1 MSGLTNQKWAEF
13 LKNGGATTFFE
24 SYADDEELAA
34 QINATF
40 KSSNPITGE
49 QIRRDRERFYFR
61 PVIGEVVDEKAA
73 TPTKYV
79 IRNKAQQL
87 NIEQAI
93 AEILD
98 NIFDNYQRNK
108 PKSLSIEIIAYPE
121 TEAGPAEIIITE
133 NSGGIDK
140 AHIVPLIQLGLSERS
155 LGGIGA
161 WGEGFKM
168 AVFALGE
175 EIEVFSSYPGEQ
187 PVAIRFPKGWL
198 DPKSHLWK
206 EWKVETFKISKNPPP
221 VGTTILRINHLDAKV
236 TERLGLKANSDNSA
250 EEFCK
255 YLADYFG
262 EVYAEKYH
270 NLVSQDN
277 VQISVEIT
285 LGSASSQVTFKE
297 RVKTRL
303 TKSLAFISWLKPI
316 HWTLSWEVK
325 VDDPNEPNKERTAK
339 LNAEIYAGI
348 AENFNYSQLYP
359 RQDPGVEM
367 WGNGRLFSLK
377 GRINDESVGW
387 GYKFGGSGG
396 TNPDSNAS
404 SRRLTIVAL
413 FTSNDSRDI
422 PWAAPVKNDYNR
434 RSEFYAEIRET
445 FAKVIRLYKDV
456 FRFLESRLLPYS
468 VDWTEYSPEEK
479 LAKLFEASDA
489 TPEFKKVFAQSRF
502 GRKLLSYKPDSTFLE
517 LTGDVDDVTVYKVF
531 AITTTMVQ
539 DIVNAASQTKQSA
552 EQVVEY
558 LKALHPN
565 LNDQAILEEKLGLA
579 EDEEL
584 EL

>member
-1 MSGLTNQKWAEF
+1 MTGLTNQKWSEL
-13 LKNGGATTFFE
+13 LKSGGATTFFE
-24 SYADDEELAA
+24 SFPDDEELAK
-34 QINATF
+34 QLNATF
-40 KSSNPITGE
+40 KSSSSITTE

-61 PVIGEVVDEKAA
+61 PIIGEVVEEKAA
-73 TPTKYV
+73 TPTKFV

-87 NIEQAI
+87 NIEQAL

-121 TEAGPAEIIITE
+121 SEAGPGEIIITE

-140 AHIVPLIQLGLSERS
+140 AHIVPLIQLGFSERS

-187 PVAIRFPKGWL
+187 PTAIKFPRGWL
-198 DPKSHLWK
+198 DPNSHLWK

-221 VGTTILRINHLDAKV
+221 VGTTILRINYLDSKV
-236 TERLGLKANSDNSA
+236 MERLGLKGGSISP
-250 EEFCK
+250 EEVCI
-255 YLADYFG
+255 YLTDYFG

-270 NLVSQDN
+270 NLVLQDN
-277 VQISVEIT
+277 AQISVRLII
-285 LGSASSQVTFKE
+285 GSVSKQVAFKE

-303 TKSLAFISWLKPI
+303 TKSLAFIPWLKPI

-339 LNAEIYAGI
+339 LNAEVYAGI
-348 AENFNYSQLYP
+348 AENFNYSQLYS

-377 GRINDESVGW
+377 GRISDESAGW
-387 GYKFGGSGG
+387 GYKFGGSAG
-396 TNPDSNAS
+396 TNPESNAS
-404 SRRLTIVAL
+404 SRRLTIIAL
-413 FTSNDSRDI
+413 FTSDDSRDI

-445 FAKVIRLYKDV
+445 FARVIRLYKDV
-456 FRFLESRLLPYS
+456 FRFLDSRLLPYS
-468 VDWTEYSPEEK
+468 LDWVEMTAEQK
-479 LAKLFEASDA
+479 LKKLFENSDA
-489 TPEFKKVFAQSRF
+489 TDEFKSNFADSRF
-502 GRKLLSYKPDSTFLE
+502 GRKLLNYKPDTTFME
-517 LTGDVDDVTVYKVF
+517 IQGDSDEITVYRVF
-531 AITTTMVQ
+531 GMNPPTVQ
-539 DIVNAASQTKQSA
+539 NIVNAASQTKNSGN
-552 EQVVEY
+552 QVVEY
-558 LKALHPN
+558 LKALFPS
-565 LNDQAILEEKLGLA
+565 LQEQAKLEEDMGLS
-579 EDEEL
+579 DNEEV

>member
-1 MSGLTNQKWAEF
+1 MTGLTNQKWSEL
-13 LKNGGATTFFE
+13 LKSGGATTFFE
-24 SYADDEELAA
+24 SFPDDEELAK
-34 QINATF
+34 QLNATF
-40 KSSNPITGE
+40 KSSSSITTE

-61 PVIGEVVDEKAA
+61 PIIGEVVEEKAA
-73 TPTKYV
+73 TPTKFV

-87 NIEQAI
+87 NIEQAL

-121 TEAGPAEIIITE
+121 SEAGPGEIIITE

-140 AHIVPLIQLGLSERS
+140 AHIVPLIQLGFSERS

-187 PVAIRFPKGWL
+187 PTAIKFPRGWL
-198 DPKSHLWK
+198 DPNSHLWK

-221 VGTTILRINHLDAKV
+221 VGTTILRINYLDSKV
-236 TERLGLKANSDNSA
+236 MERLGLKGGSISP
-250 EEFCK
+250 EEVCI
-255 YLADYFG
+255 YLTDYFG

-270 NLVSQDN
+270 NLVLQDN
-277 VQISVEIT
+277 AQISVRLII
-285 LGSASSQVTFKE
+285 GSVSKQVAFKE

-303 TKSLAFISWLKPI
+303 TKSLAFIPWLKPI

-339 LNAEIYAGI
+339 LNAEVYAGI
-348 AENFNYSQLYP
+348 AENFNYSQLYS

-377 GRINDESVGW
+377 GRISDESAGW
-387 GYKFGGSGG
+387 GYKFGGSAG
-396 TNPDSNAS
+396 TNPESNAS
-404 SRRLTIVAL
+404 SRRLTIIAL
-413 FTSNDSRDI
+413 FTSDDSRDI

-445 FAKVIRLYKDV
+445 FARVIRLYKDV
-456 FRFLESRLLPYS
+456 FRFLDSRLLPYS
-468 VDWTEYSPEEK
+468 LDWVEMTAEQK
-479 LAKLFEASDA
+479 LKKLFENSDA
-489 TPEFKKVFAQSRF
+489 TDESKSNFADSRF
-502 GRKLLSYKPDSTFLE
+502 GRKLLNYKPDTTFME
-517 LTGDVDDVTVYKVF
+517 IQGDSDEITVYRVF
-531 AITTTMVQ
+531 GMNPPTVQ
-539 DIVNAASQTKQSA
+539 NIVNAASQTKNSGN
-552 EQVVEY
+552 QVVEY
-558 LKALHPN
+558 LKALFPS
-565 LNDQAILEEKLGLA
+565 LQEQAKLEEDMGLS
-579 EDEEL
+579 DNEEV